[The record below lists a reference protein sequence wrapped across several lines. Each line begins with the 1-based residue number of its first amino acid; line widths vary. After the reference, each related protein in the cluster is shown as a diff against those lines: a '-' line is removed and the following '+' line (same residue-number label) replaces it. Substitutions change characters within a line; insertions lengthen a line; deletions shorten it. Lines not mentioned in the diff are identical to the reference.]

1 MTGLFFVATI
11 YNNMGGT
18 KKKIIGPVIR
28 IREIVFGLED
38 GLVSTVGAVTGI
50 AAGSGS
56 TYVVVLS
63 GLVLIIV
70 EALSMGAGS
79 YLSEKSN
86 REAMYARYAND
97 SHMKKHLP
105 ELFPETDIKAG
116 FVMWA
121 SYMIGG
127 IIPLAPYFFF
137 SINNSYAPSI
147 IGTAFALFG
156 VGVWKARHTKRD
168 WIKSALEMVVVS
180 LGAVV
185 LGFVIGRLVSGS
197 FGINVY

>member
-1 MTGLFFVATI
+1 
-11 YNNMGGT
+11 MGGT
-18 KKKIIGPVIR
+18 NPASGGTPPRRGKQSLAPLVR

-38 GLVSTVGAVTGI
+38 GLVSTLGAVTGI

-63 GLVLIIV
+63 GLVLIVV

-86 REAMYARYAND
+86 REAMYSRYAD
-97 SHMKKHLP
+97 DPHMKKHLP

-116 FVMWA
+116 FIMWA

-127 IIPLAPYFFF
+127 IIPLAPYFFL

-147 IGTAFALFG
+147 IGATLALFG
-156 VGVWKARHTKRD
+156 LGVWKSRHTKRD
-168 WIKSALEMVVVS
+168 WVKSAFEMVVVS
-180 LGAVV
+180 LGAVII
-185 LGFVIGRLVSGS
+185 GFMIGRLVSGF

>member
-1 MTGLFFVATI
+1 
-11 YNNMGGT
+11 MGGT
-18 KKKIIGPVIR
+18 KKKVLAPFVR
-28 IREIVFGLED
+28 VREIVFGLED
-38 GLVSTVGAVTGI
+38 GLVSTLGAVTGI

-63 GLVLIIV
+63 GLVLIVV

-79 YLSEKSN
+79 YLSEKAN
-86 REAMYARYAND
+86 REAMYARYAKD
-97 SHMKKHLP
+97 PHMKKHLP

-116 FVMWA
+116 FIMWA
-121 SYMIGG
+121 SYLIGG
-127 IIPLAPYFFF
+127 VIPLAPYFFL
-137 SINNSYAPSI
+137 SIPNAYTPSI
-147 IGTAFALFG
+147 LGSIIALFG

-168 WIKSALEMVVVS
+168 WIKSAMEMVVVS

-185 LGFVIGRLVSGS
+185 LGFVIGRVVSTF